1 MDRDDDKPHRNMSF
15 EDAMKKLA
23 TTQVDPAILI
33 EEKNKWYSIK
43 AAGKKVQFTQL
54 TIPNKNVSHFR
65 IKVFIKRKDGSEFNS
80 ELPVLIDPYQ
90 KTTETALFD
99 PNSFT
104 VEKGDSLKVSITSSP
119 GFPVQDFEMGSLS
132 YRLLE

>member
-1 MDRDDDKPHRNMSF
+1 MDRDDDKPKRNMSF

-33 EEKNKWYSIK
+33 EEKDKWYAIK
-43 AAGKKVQFTQL
+43 ATGKKVQFTQL

-65 IKVFIKRKDGSEFNS
+65 IKVFIKRKDGSEYNS
-80 ELPVLIDPYQ
+80 ELVVLIDPYQ
-90 KTTETALFD
+90 KKIGTALLD

-104 VEKGDSLKVSITSSP
+104 VKKGDSLKVSVISSP
-119 GFPVQDFEMGSLS
+119 GFPPDDFEMGSLS
-132 YRLLE
+132 YRLL